1 MYPGAVEAVTED
13 FYVYDLLTGADDPDT
28 AVEKRRQINAMLKA
42 AGFVLKKWASNVP
55 EVLADVPVA
64 DLAIQT
70 LHNLQEEQSIS
81 TLGLVWDIRCDML
94 RFNVQLPLPA
104 SILTKRKVISYI
116 AKIFDPLGLVGPVI
130 ATAKMFMQRLW
141 KLKMDNN
148 KPYEWDRPLPQK
160 LQDDWKRFHA
170 TLHVLDQLRIP
181 RFVAVPAASKIDLHI
196 FCDASESAYGAC
208 CFVCSENSS
217 GVNVQLL
224 TSKSKVAPIST
235 KHTIA
240 RLELCAAELATKVYQ
255 KVTQAMKTPAHAT
268 FWSDSTTVLQWLKSP
283 PSRWKTFVANRV
295 SFIQMSTSGTS
306 WRHVPGAENP
316 ADELSRGLQPP
327 EILSQARWWNGPS
340 WLALAPGHWPHSET
354 PDQEA
359 APIVEEARTIAMIS
373 ATLVESQFADHLFA
387 KYSSYTKLRRVF
399 GYCMKFIRLSQ
410 RKPQKSSHSMSH
422 VLTTNDLKAADYA
435 LARLAQAQLYPE
447 ELTLLTS
454 PTKDQSDMK
463 SSPLKW
469 LKPFICTEGIIR
481 VGGRLSNS
489 ELPEEI
495 KHPLVLSARHPLAEI
510 LVSHYHK
517 RLLHAGPQLM
527 LSTIRQKYWIIGGR
541 NLVRRVY
548 HQCIKCFRQ
557 KPVLIQQATA
567 DLPKS
572 RVVPSRPFSVS
583 GVDYCGPVYLKSP
596 IRRRGPTKAY
606 IAILSAL
613 RRFTASRGYVREL
626 HSDNGTAFKGA
637 SNQLHHVYEM
647 LKSTGTQR
655 DQIVNWC
662 ANNEIEWKFSPPCA
676 PHFGGLWEAAVK
688 SAKQH
693 LLREIGHISI
703 SQEDMVILL
712 AQIEMCLNSRPL
724 IPIPGET
731 TDLEALT
738 PGHFLVGSNLQAVP
752 EPSLNHTSNSYLNH
766 WHQTQKNLQR
776 IWARWYPEYLAQLQ
790 SRAKKG
796 CKRPVPI
803 EVGRI
808 VVIKDDNLPPAK
820 WPLGRIIKLHPGKDG
835 VTRVVTLKTAVADN
849 VVRPIARIAML
860 PLPHDPEP
868 VCPETLC

>member
-1 MYPGAVEAVTED
+1 
-13 FYVYDLLTGADDPDT
+13 
-28 AVEKRRQINAMLKA
+28 
-42 AGFVLKKWASNVP
+42 
-55 EVLADVPVA
+55 
-64 DLAIQT
+64 
-70 LHNLQEEQSIS
+70 
-81 TLGLVWDIRCDML
+81 
-94 RFNVQLPLPA
+94 
-104 SILTKRKVISYI
+104 
-116 AKIFDPLGLVGPVI
+116 
-130 ATAKMFMQRLW
+130 
-141 KLKMDNN
+141 
-148 KPYEWDRPLPQK
+148 
-160 LQDDWKRFHA
+160 
-170 TLHVLDQLRIP
+170 
-181 RFVAVPAASKIDLHI
+181 
-196 FCDASESAYGAC
+196 
-208 CFVCSENSS
+208 
-217 GVNVQLL
+217 
-224 TSKSKVAPIST
+224 
-235 KHTIA
+235 
-240 RLELCAAELATKVYQ
+240 
-255 KVTQAMKTPAHAT
+255 
-268 FWSDSTTVLQWLKSP
+268 
-283 PSRWKTFVANRV
+283 
-295 SFIQMSTSGTS
+295 MSTSGTS

-327 EILSQARWWNGPS
+327 EILSQTRWWNGPS
-340 WLALAPGHWPHSET
+340 WLALAPCHWPHSEI
-354 PDQEA
+354 PEQEA

-373 ATLVESQFADHLFA
+373 TTLVESQFADHLFA

-410 RKPQKSSHSMSH
+410 KKPQKSLHSMSH
-422 VLTTNDLKAADYA
+422 VVLTTNDLKAADYA

-447 ELTLLTS
+447 ELTILAS

-469 LKPFICTEGIIR
+469 LKPFICTDRIIR

-489 ELPEEI
+489 ELPEDI
-495 KHPLVLSARHPLAEI
+495 KHPIVLSARHPLAEI

-527 LSTIRQKYWIIGGR
+527 LSTIRQKYWS
-541 NLVRRVY
+541 
-548 HQCIKCFRQ
+548 H
-557 KPVLIQQATA
+557 
-567 DLPKS
+567 
-572 RVVPSRPFSVS
+572 
-583 GVDYCGPVYLKSP
+583 YCGPVYLKSP
-596 IRRRGPTKAY
+596 TRRRGPTEAY
-606 IAILSAL
+606 IAIFVCFITKAVHIELVSDLSTAAFLSAL
-613 RRFTASRGYVREL
+613 RRFTARRGYVREL

-662 ANNEIEWKFSPPCA
+662 ANNEIEWKFSPPRA

-703 SQEDMVILL
+703 SQEDMVTLL

-724 IPIPGET
+724 IPIPSET

-752 EPSLNHTSNSYLNH
+752 EPSLNHTSDSHLNH

-790 SRAKKG
+790 SRATKG